1 MFDLSL
7 NLDPESL
14 RDLLRVPLSP
24 EVGVARET
32 EGGRR
37 REENATTAMESSST
51 LSPISQLMQSLVPPL
66 PVGREG
72 AGEGEEN
79 VFLDGSLPSGV
90 SHNSSGMESLTDT
103 STTPNASNS
112 ENYIDIHSAQFGP
125 MDVLNTRLP
134 RNPSLSSLHVF
145 PEQGSPVTSSY
156 QWEELLHRPSDT
168 LTPSETMRHS
178 RQTASA
184 CCAAQPRSH
193 TNAAMSHTATASHSG
208 TPQSLY
214 SVPTSAYPH
223 QLSPLS
229 LPTTSTIGLPFLRE
243 LQQASAN
250 GSSSRSGRA
259 ADPLSYPTVSGP
271 LPPISFQDPLDEA
284 DPCVFSGGSILRP
297 LPGGSPSFRSPSS
310 SHSPSFRPSSPPPSS
325 DSNQTGVSAM
335 DTCLLPGQPS
345 LSRSVSPRPLSN
357 IPEDVPMSVL
367 LDSLNKH
374 LVQQGAVGNFMDP
387 PTGLSLAPSSSY
399 RVPKSPTPSSPSI
412 GSVSGHSTVSSLF
425 DPGGE
430 SPSVL
435 ELCELLSESPN
446 VRQYDFSNTTFTGT
460 YDSCAPACCLPLSEV
475 LA

>member
-37 REENATTAMESSST
+37 REETAANAMESTLT
-51 LSPISQLMQSLVPPL
+51 LSPISQLMQSLVPPMG
-66 PVGREG
+66 VGREG

-79 VFLDGSLPSGV
+79 VFLDGSLPSGA
-90 SHNSSGMESLTDT
+90 SPNSSGMESLTDT

-112 ENYIDIHSAQFGP
+112 ENYIDIHSAQSGP

-145 PEQGSPVTSSY
+145 PEQGSPVSTSY

-178 RQTASA
+178 QQTASA
-184 CCAAQPRSH
+184 CSAAQPRSH
-193 TNAAMSHTATASHSG
+193 TNASMSHTATTSHSAS
-208 TPQSLY
+208 PQSLY

-229 LPTTSTIGLPFLRE
+229 LPTTSTVGLPFLRE
-243 LQQASAN
+243 LQQASVN
-250 GSSSRSGRA
+250 RSSPRSGRS
-259 ADPLSYPTVSGP
+259 ADPLSYPTVGGP

-297 LPGGSPSFRSPSS
+297 LPGPSFRSPSS

-325 DSNQTGVSAM
+325 DSNENGVSAM
-335 DTCLLPGQPS
+335 DTCFLPGQPS
-345 LSRSVSPRPLSN
+345 LSRSVSPRSLSN
-357 IPEDVPMSVL
+357 IPEGVPMSVL
-367 LDSLNKH
+367 LDPLNKH
-374 LVQQGAVGNFMDP
+374 LVQQGAIGNFMDP

-446 VRQYDFSNTTFTGT
+446 VQHHDFSNMTFTGI
-460 YDSCAPACCLPLSEV
+460 YV
-475 LA
+475 LQPVVFHWC